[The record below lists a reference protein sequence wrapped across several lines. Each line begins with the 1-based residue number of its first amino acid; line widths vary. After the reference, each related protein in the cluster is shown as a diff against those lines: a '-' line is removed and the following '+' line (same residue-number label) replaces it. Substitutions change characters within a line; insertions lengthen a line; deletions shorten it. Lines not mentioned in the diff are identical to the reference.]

1 MTFEYFDN
9 VRKILDIVE
18 TKEEV
23 AINGAIDIFT
33 AAIEQKRSLFIFG
46 TGHAGLLAQEL
57 YFRAGGLMTVTP
69 IFGESLSLEV
79 SPVTHT
85 SKMERLVG
93 YGKILADRTPF
104 KEGDVLVVNSV
115 SGRNPVPIEL
125 AMEAQKRGVTVI
137 GISSLEYSKSV
148 SSRHPSGKNLYKYCD
163 IVIDIHGEIGDGS
176 TIIPGMDQK
185 VGPTSTVI
193 GATILNTIVVETVK
207 KLVENGMENPP
218 IFYSANLDEGDA
230 LNAKLFEEYKDSIH
244 YDF

>member
-1 MTFEYFDN
+1 MAFEYFDK
-9 VRKILDIVE
+9 VRELLDIVE
-18 TKEEV
+18 TEEEV
-23 AINGAIDIFT
+23 AITGAIDIFT
-33 AAIEQKRSLFIFG
+33 TAIEQKRALFIFG

-57 YFRAGGLMTVTP
+57 YFRAGGLITVTP

-93 YGKILADRTPF
+93 YGQLLADRTPF

-137 GISSLEYSKSV
+137 GITSLDYSKSV
-148 SSRHPSGKNLYKYCD
+148 TSRHPSGKNLYTYCD

-176 TIIPGMDQK
+176 ISIPGMDQK

-193 GATILNTIVVETVK
+193 GATILNAIVVETVK
-207 KLVENGMENPP
+207 KLVENGMEKPP
-218 IFYSANLDEGDA
+218 IFYSANLDDGDA
-230 LNAKLFEEYKDSIH
+230 LNAKLFEEYKDTIH